1 MNCIKA
7 WKTPTILMS
16 WISHFVDNKF
26 FIPLYA
32 CHRLH
37 VQNSHVCSC
46 TAQSRD
52 RSEINISGTVAHC
65 LLLLVVTLIKNY
77 FFHTHFYHTHILDQ
91 WLAYLLHI
99 WKVFEFKSHV

>member
-16 WISHFVDNKF
+16 WMSHFVDKF

-32 CHRLH
+32 CHCLH
-37 VQNSHVCSC
+37 VKNSHVCSC

-65 LLLLVVTLIKNY
+65 LLLLLLTLIKTTI
-77 FFHTHFYHTHILDQ
+77 FIHTSTTLT
-91 WLAYLLHI
+91 
-99 WKVFEFKSHV
+99 SCTSG